1 MRITATNGQVTG
13 HLLSTCPHLFS
24 APDVAVTQYPRPLV
38 RSSHSECC
46 MQQRQTFQCFDLLLP
61 YNIQA
66 WEQGI
71 SRSKDTKT
79 LTTTC
84 LSLSRTSILYLELYP
99 CRTQGL
105 CMAYM
110 HMYAIHGS
118 PQSVGLSGFHYTL
131 KRLRKFKKSS
141 SRQSE

>member
-84 LSLSRTSILYLELYP
+84 LSLS
-99 CRTQGL
+99 QGL
-105 CMAYM
+105 VFSIWSCIPAGPRAYAWHTCICMLYM
-110 HMYAIHGS
+110 AAHRVWVSLAFTI
-118 PQSVGLSGFHYTL
+118 P
-131 KRLRKFKKSS
+131 
-141 SRQSE
+141 